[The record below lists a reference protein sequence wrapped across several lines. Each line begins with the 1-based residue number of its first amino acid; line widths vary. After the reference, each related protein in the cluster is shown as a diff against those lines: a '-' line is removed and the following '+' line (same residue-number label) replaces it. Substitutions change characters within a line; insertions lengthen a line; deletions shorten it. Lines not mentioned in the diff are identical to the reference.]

1 MLNNG
6 DLPTEDFHLISS
18 CPCWA
23 YTKKLSHSL
32 RSLGRIHAG
41 RLRHYAPHACAPY
54 LKVRRQV
61 APRCAIRYTLSMIKS
76 FKHKGLK
83 LFFEK
88 GKTSG
93 IQTKHAKKLRMQLAA
108 IHTAQDID
116 DINLPG
122 FSLHQLKGE
131 RSNIWSIS
139 VNGNWRVTFEF
150 TDGNA
155 YILNY
160 EDYH

>member
-1 MLNNG
+1 
-6 DLPTEDFHLISS
+6 
-18 CPCWA
+18 
-23 YTKKLSHSL
+23 
-32 RSLGRIHAG
+32 
-41 RLRHYAPHACAPY
+41 
-54 LKVRRQV
+54 
-61 APRCAIRYTLSMIKS
+61 MIKS

-83 LFFEK
+83 LLFEK